1 MVLWTYYRDNLY
13 IMTIIEQVKSDMKD
27 AMRAKDAVA
36 LTTIRGLISACTNE
50 LVATGKTPQ
59 DEVTNDIALTVIKRA
74 SKQRKDAIEQYTQG
88 GRTDLVENEQAELNV
103 IEKYL
108 PQTMSKD
115 QIKSIAETKIAEFG
129 GDKSK
134 MGQIIG
140 AIIKETAGQADGGD
154 VKSVVM
160 ELLG

>member
-1 MVLWTYYRDNLY
+1 
-13 IMTIIEQVKSDMKD
+13 MTIIEQVKSDMKD
-27 AMRAKDAVA
+27 AMRAKDVVA
-36 LTTIRGLISACTNE
+36 LTTIRGLISGFTNE

-59 DEVTNDIALTVIKRA
+59 DEVTDDIALTVIKRA

-88 GRTDLVENEQAELNV
+88 GRTDLVENEQAELSV

-115 QIKSIAETKIAEFG
+115 QIKTIAQAKIAEFG

-140 AIIKETAGQADGGD
+140 AVIKETAGQADGGD

>member
-1 MVLWTYYRDNLY
+1 
-13 IMTIIEQVKSDMKD
+13 MKD
-27 AMRAKDAVA
+27 AMRSKDTVA
-36 LTTIRGLISACTNE
+36 LTTLRSLISTCTNE

-59 DEVTNDIALTVIKRA
+59 DKVTDDIALTVIKRA

-88 GRTDLVENEQAELNV
+88 GRQDLVENEQAELSI

-108 PQTMSKD
+108 PQMMSKE
-115 QIKSIAETKIAEFG
+115 QIKSIAEEQIAGFG

-140 AIIKETAGQADGGD
+140 SVMKKTAGQADGSD
-154 VKSVVM
+154 VKEIVQ
-160 ELLG
+160 ELLK

>member
-1 MVLWTYYRDNLY
+1 
-13 IMTIIEQVKSDMKD
+13 MTIIEQIKSDMKD

-59 DEVTNDIALTVIKRA
+59 DEVTDDIALAVIKRA

-88 GRTDLVENEQAELNV
+88 GRTDLVENEQAELAV

-108 PQTMSKD
+108 PQVMSKD
-115 QIKSIAETKIAEFG
+115 QIKPIAEAKIAEFG

-134 MGQIIG
+134 MGQIVG
-140 AIIKETAGQADGGD
+140 AVMKETAGQADGND

>member
-1 MVLWTYYRDNLY
+1 MS
-13 IMTIIEQVKSDMKD
+13 IIEQIKSDMKD
-27 AMRAKDAVA
+27 AMRNKDSVA

-59 DEVTNDIALTVIKRA
+59 DEVTDDIALTVIKRA
-74 SKQRKDAIEQYTQG
+74 SKQRKDAIDQYTKG
-88 GRTDLVENEQAELNV
+88 GREDLVENENIELAV

-108 PQTMSKD
+108 PASMSKD
-115 QIKSIAETKIAEFG
+115 VIRPIVQAKIEEFA

-140 AIIKETAGQADGGD
+140 AVLKETAGQADGAD
-154 VKSVVM
+154 VKAVVM

>member
-1 MVLWTYYRDNLY
+1 MN
-13 IMTIIEQVKSDMKD
+13 IIEQVKSDMKD
-27 AMRAKDAVA
+27 AMRAKDQVA
-36 LTTIRGLISACTNE
+36 LTTIRGLISGFTNE

-59 DEVTNDIALTVIKRA
+59 DEVTDDIALTVIKRA
-74 SKQRKDAIEQYTQG
+74 SKQRKDAIEQYNQG
-88 GRTDLVENEQAELNV
+88 GRTDLVENEQAELSV

-115 QIKSIAETKIAEFG
+115 QIKTIAESKIADFG

-154 VKSVVM
+154 VKEVVT
-160 ELLG
+160 ELLK

>member
-1 MVLWTYYRDNLY
+1 
-13 IMTIIEQVKSDMKD
+13 MTIIEQIKSDMKD
-27 AMRAKDAVA
+27 AMRSKDSVA
-36 LTTIRGLISACTNE
+36 LTTIRGIISACTNE
-50 LVATGKTPQ
+50 LVAIGKTPQ
-59 DEVTNDIALTVIKRA
+59 DEVTDDIALTVIKRS

-88 GRTDLVENEQAELNV
+88 GREDLVENEQAELTI

-108 PQTMSKD
+108 PQMMSLE
-115 QIKSIAETKIAEFG
+115 QIKPIAEAKIAEFG

-140 AIIKETAGQADGGD
+140 AVIKETAGQADGGD
-154 VKSVVM
+154 VKSVVQ

>member
-1 MVLWTYYRDNLY
+1 MS
-13 IMTIIEQVKSDMKD
+13 IIEQIKSDMKD
-27 AMRAKDAVA
+27 AMRAKDAAA
-36 LTTIRGLISACTNE
+36 LTTLRGLISGCTNE

-59 DEVTNDIALTVIKRA
+59 DEVIDDLALTVMKRA
-74 SKQRKDAIEQYTQG
+74 SKQRKDAIEQYTKG
-88 GRTDLVENEQAELNV
+88 GREDLVANEQVELSV

-108 PQTMSKD
+108 PTLMSKD
-115 QIKSIAETKIAEFG
+115 QIKPIAEAKIVEFG

-140 AIIKETAGQADGGD
+140 AVLKETAGQADGGD

-160 ELLG
+160 ELLS

>member
-1 MVLWTYYRDNLY
+1 MS
-13 IMTIIEQVKSDMKD
+13 IIEQVKSDMKD

-36 LTTIRGLISACTNE
+36 LTTIRGLISAFTNE

-59 DEVTNDIALTVIKRA
+59 DEVTDDLALTVIKRA
-74 SKQRKDAIEQYTQG
+74 SKQRKDAIEQYLKG
-88 GRTDLVENEQAELNV
+88 GREDLVENEQAELSV

-108 PQTMSKD
+108 PALMSKD
-115 QIKSIAETKIAEFG
+115 QIKPIAEAKIAEFG

-134 MGQIIG
+134 IGQIIG
-140 AIIKETAGQADGGD
+140 AVLKETAGQADGSD
-154 VKSVVM
+154 VKAVVS

>member
-1 MVLWTYYRDNLY
+1 MS
-13 IMTIIEQVKSDMKD
+13 IIEQIKTDMKD
-27 AMRAKDAVA
+27 AMRSKDQVA
-36 LTTIRGLISACTNE
+36 LTTIRGLISAFTNE
-50 LVATGKTPQ
+50 LVASGQTPQ
-59 DEVTNDIALTVIKRA
+59 SEVTDDLALTVIKRA

-88 GRTDLVENEQAELNV
+88 GRSDLVENEQAELSI

-108 PQTMSKD
+108 PQMMSKD
-115 QIKSIAETKIAEFG
+115 QIKTIAEAKIAEFG

-140 AIIKETAGQADGGD
+140 AVMKETAGQADGGD
-154 VKSVVM
+154 VKSVVT

>member
-1 MVLWTYYRDNLY
+1 MS
-13 IMTIIEQVKSDMKD
+13 IIEQIKSDMKD
-27 AMRAKDAVA
+27 AMRAKDAA
-36 LTTIRGLISACTNE
+36 TLTTLRGLISGCTNE

-59 DEVTNDIALTVIKRA
+59 DEVTDDLALTVMKRA
-74 SKQRKDAIEQYTQG
+74 SKQRKDAIEQYTKG
-88 GRTDLVENEQAELNV
+88 GREDLVANEQVELSV

-108 PQTMSKD
+108 PTLMSKD
-115 QIKSIAETKIAEFG
+115 QIKPIAEAKIAEFA

-140 AIIKETAGQADGGD
+140 AVLKETAGQADGGD

>member
-1 MVLWTYYRDNLY
+1 
-13 IMTIIEQVKSDMKD
+13 MTIIEQIKSDMKD

-50 LVATGKTPQ
+50 LVASGKTPQ

-74 SKQRKDAIEQYTQG
+74 SKQRKDAIEQYQEG
-88 GRTDLVENEQAELNV
+88 GRNDLVETEQAELSI

-108 PQTMSKD
+108 PAMMSKES
-115 QIKSIAETKIAEFG
+115 IKPIAEAKIAEFG

-140 AIIKETAGQADGGD
+140 AVLKETAGQADGGD
-154 VKSVVM
+154 VKSVVG